1 MTRSEAANLLRLMNQ
16 ATESVEK
23 LVDDYPEVWMV
34 SRAYEHA
41 VNAEGSI
48 QAFLN
53 GLIYEDDRR

>member
-1 MTRSEAANLLRLMNQ
+1 MTRSEAANLLSLMNQ
-16 ATESVEK
+16 TTETVEN

-48 QAFLN
+48 RAFLN
-53 GLIYEDDRR
+53 GLIYEDES

>member
-53 GLIYEDDRR
+53 GLIYEDES

>member
-1 MTRSEAANLLRLMNQ
+1 MTRSEAANLMRLMNQ
-16 ATESVEK
+16 ATESVEI

-34 SRAYEHA
+34 KSAYEHA

-53 GLIYEDDRR
+53 GLIYEDES

>member
-1 MTRSEAANLLRLMNQ
+1 MTRSEAANLLTLMNQ

-53 GLIYEDDRR
+53 GLLYEDES

>member
-16 ATESVEK
+16 ATESVEG

-53 GLIYEDDRR
+53 GLIYEDES

>member
-53 GLIYEDDRR
+53 GLIYEDEP

>member
-1 MTRSEAANLLRLMNQ
+1 MTRSEAANLLTLMNQ

-53 GLIYEDDRR
+53 GLLYEDKS

>member
-16 ATESVEK
+16 ATESVEE

-53 GLIYEDDRR
+53 GLIYEDES